1 MKRMKALPRSSRHAG
16 VRSRRVLIAN
26 DAQRVGDHASVED
39 RRVTTTELLA
49 AWREATRAA
58 EEAAEHARL
67 VEEAA
72 DKADTDAVAV
82 AEIAEL
88 ARKAVEAAQR
98 AAERA
103 QAAADR
109 ARAFAAYQR
118 NPIVGDARHT
128 EEDAR
133 AAEAEAR
140 EHYHEAETEARRR
153 LAEDAADRR

>member
-1 MKRMKALPRSSRHAG
+1 MKALSRCSRHTR
-16 VRSRRVLIAN
+16 VLSRRVLIVH
-26 DAQRVGDHASVED
+26 DAMRIGDHGSVED
-39 RRVTTTELLA
+39 TRVTTADLLA

-58 EEAAEHARL
+58 EEAAEHVRL

-72 DKADTDAVAV
+72 DQADNDADSA

-98 AAERA
+98 AADRA

-109 ARAFAAYQR
+109 ATAFAAWQR
-118 NPIVGDARHT
+118 NPGVGDARHT

-140 EHYHEAETEARRR
+140 EHYHDAETEARRR
-153 LAEDAADRR
+153 SAEDPAAKR